1 MDTNMSGVGGFS
13 SAHRSAT
20 GSYASSQSS
29 SEKLSDNSTTRISNT
44 DDLKMAELRG
54 ESIAISE
61 EQLIKAIDR
70 AIKAADG
77 KSTSLQFSVHK
88 QTNIISV
95 KVLDSNSG
103 EVIREIPPEKTL
115 DFVAKLWE
123 MAGVLIDEKA

>member
-1 MDTNMSGVGGFS
+1 MDTNMPALGGTG
-13 SAHRSAT
+13 AAQRGA
-20 GSYASSQSS
+20 GSYTTAQAS
-29 SEKLSDNSTTRISNT
+29 SEKVTDNQLTRITSTN
-44 DDLKMAELRG
+44 DLKLAELRG

-95 KVLDSNSG
+95 KVLDSSSG